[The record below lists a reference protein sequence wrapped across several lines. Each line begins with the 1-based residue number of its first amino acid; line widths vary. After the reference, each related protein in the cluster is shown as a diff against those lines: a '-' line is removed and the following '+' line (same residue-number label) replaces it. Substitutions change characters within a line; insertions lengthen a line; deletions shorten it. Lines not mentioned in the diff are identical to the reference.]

1 MMELI
6 RGVGFYVLGSTRTK
20 GYYKERPTSWEI
32 MEYLNPYKG
41 KLFLKKFSKVFLV
54 PFNAR
59 CCLYRVLS
67 GPFGGNYMRKESHSE
82 ESVK

>member
-1 MMELI
+1 MELI

-20 GYYKERPTSWEI
+20 GYYKERPTSWET

-67 GPFGGNYMRKESHSE
+67 GPFGGNYMRKESLSE